1 MNIER
6 ETADKYQGLFN
17 YLNYQ
22 YGLNLTIDGMNDLI
36 SEVDKTKQLLIPLAT
51 KSFKIEV
58 HNNSGAWYEIVL
70 ANSYL
75 EAKMKIE
82 KAYPNNTHISL
93 ECEYDKP
100 IF

>member
-1 MNIER
+1 MENIRAKIQGILMNSSQKSVIGWSVE
-6 ETADKYQGLFN
+6 EDDFENVAYEIMKNCFMPN
-17 YLNYQ
+17 
-22 YGLNLTIDGMNDLI
+22 
-36 SEVDKTKQLLIPLAT
+36 VT

-75 EAKMKIE
+75 EAKMKVE
-82 KAYPNNTHISL
+82 KAYPSNTHVSL